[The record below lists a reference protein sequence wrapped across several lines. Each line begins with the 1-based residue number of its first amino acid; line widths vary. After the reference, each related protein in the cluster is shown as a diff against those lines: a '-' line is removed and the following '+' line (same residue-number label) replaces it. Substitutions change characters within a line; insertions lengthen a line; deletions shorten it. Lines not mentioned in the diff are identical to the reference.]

1 MPDPHPEDIDFDAEL
16 DDLDLTM
23 RMSSALADAANP
35 DVDPATA
42 LLPAS
47 LVYRADALAHPQA
60 FTDGHLRSGPGTTAV
75 QMLLTRIGVPEEF
88 REAVLGLC
96 EGSPRGRCAAIYREG
111 PQRGRWGS
119 RRCCA
124 AGASPR
130 SRCSRSRISVSGPR
144 PCGG

>member
-1 MPDPHPEDIDFDAEL
+1 MPDPDPIDFDAEL

-60 FTDGHLRSGPGTTAV
+60 FTDGHLRSGPGAAA
-75 QMLLTRIGVPEEF
+75 MKLLLSRIGTPPEFNESVH
-88 REAVLGLC
+88 ALC
-96 EGSPRGRCAAIYREG
+96 EGLALREVRGELPGGAATWSVGIEALL
-111 PQRGRWGS
+111 RGWGLT
-119 RRCCA
+119 A
-124 AGASPR
+124 E
-130 SRCSRSRISVSGPR
+130 
-144 PCGG
+144 

>member
-1 MPDPHPEDIDFDAEL
+1 VPDPHPEDIDFDAEL

-96 EGSPRGRCAAIYREG
+96 EGLAAREVRGDLPGGAATWTVGIEALL
-111 PQRGRWGS
+111 RGWGLT
-119 RRCCA
+119 A
-124 AGASPR
+124 E
-130 SRCSRSRISVSGPR
+130 
-144 PCGG
+144 